1 MLRRVTKILKMGILL
16 LQGNNCILPII
27 FLEDYSHKPTNLNNA
42 QFCLF
47 EMNFLK
53 LEDMESDGKRVLV
66 RVDYNV
72 PIKGG
77 MVEDDTRLK
86 ATIPTINFLLEKNC
100 KIILMSHL
108 GRPKKLLKKGK
119 SLKEIKKELTLKPV
133 AQDLSEILG
142 VDVGF
147 VDDCID
153 VEIPKDNDVV
163 LLENLRFHPE
173 EEKNDE
179 GFAKKLAVVAD
190 VYVNDAFGACHREHA
205 SVYAVTKF
213 LPSYAGLLVE
223 KEVEQLTKLLN
234 PEKPFA
240 AIVAGAKADK
250 IGALKVLANKADKIL
265 IAGVLA
271 NTFLKAKEIDIG
283 SSKFDEET
291 FNVAKEI
298 ISLAGNKLKSP
309 IDCLAADKFENKAN
323 TQVVSVDKI
332 PKEWMCLD
340 IGPETIKSF
349 KDELKDAKT
358 VFWAGPLGVF
368 EMEKFS
374 SGTKEIGKFL
384 GNLKATVIAGGG
396 DTGAAIN
403 AFDLADKLTHVSTG
417 GGASLEFIEKEGKLP
432 GLAALEKVYN
442 KANQQ

>member
-1 MLRRVTKILKMGILL
+1 ME
-16 LQGNNCILPII
+16 
-27 FLEDYSHKPTNLNNA
+27 LE
-42 QFCLF
+42 
-47 EMNFLK
+47 
-53 LEDMESDGKRVLV
+53 GKKVLV
-66 RVDYNV
+66 RVDFNV
-72 PIKGG
+72 PIKNG

-119 SLKEIKKELTLKPV
+119 SLEKIKKELTLKPV
-133 AQDLSEILG
+133 AEDLNDLLG
-142 VDVGF
+142 VSVGF
-147 VDDCID
+147 VDDCIG
-153 VEIPKDNDVV
+153 VEVPNENDVV

-179 GFAKKLAVVAD
+179 QFAKKLAVHAD

-205 SVYAVTKF
+205 SVHAITNF

-271 NTFLKAKEIDIG
+271 NTFLKAKNIDIG
-283 SSKFDEET
+283 ASKFDEET
-291 FNVAKEI
+291 FDVAKEI
-298 ISLAGNKLKSP
+298 INLAGNKLKFP
-309 IDCLAADKFENKAN
+309 VDFIAADKFDNKAD
-323 TQVVSVDKI
+323 TQTVSVDKI
-332 PKEWMCLD
+332 SKELMVLD
-340 IGPETIKSF
+340 IGPETIQSY

-368 EMEKFS
+368 EMETFS
-374 SGTKEIGKFL
+374 TGTKEIGEFL

-403 AFDLADKLTHVSTG
+403 NFELADKLTHVSTG

-432 GLAALEKVYN
+432 GLVALEEAYN
-442 KANQQ
+442 KAKEQ

>member
-1 MLRRVTKILKMGILL
+1 ME
-16 LQGNNCILPII
+16 
-27 FLEDYSHKPTNLNNA
+27 LE
-42 QFCLF
+42 
-47 EMNFLK
+47 
-53 LEDMESDGKRVLV
+53 GKKVLV
-66 RVDYNV
+66 RVDFNV
-72 PIKGG
+72 PIKNG

-119 SLKEIKKELTLKPV
+119 SLEKIKKELTLKPV
-133 AQDLSEILG
+133 AEDLNDLLG
-142 VDVGF
+142 VSVGF
-147 VDDCID
+147 VDDCIG
-153 VEIPKDNDVV
+153 VEVPNENDVV

-179 GFAKKLAVVAD
+179 QFAKKLAVHAD

-205 SVYAVTKF
+205 SVHAITNF

-250 IGALKVLANKADKIL
+250 IGALKVLVNKADKIL

-271 NTFLKAKEIDIG
+271 NTFLKEKNIDIG
-283 SSKFDEET
+283 ASKFDEET
-291 FNVAKEI
+291 FDVAKEI
-298 ISLAGNKLKSP
+298 INLAGNKLKFP
-309 IDCLAADKFENKAN
+309 VDFIVADKFDNKAD
-323 TQVVSVDKI
+323 TQTVSVDKI
-332 PKEWMCLD
+332 SKELMVLD
-340 IGPETIKSF
+340 IGPETIQSY

-368 EMEKFS
+368 EMETFS
-374 SGTKEIGKFL
+374 TGTKEIGEFL

-403 AFDLADKLTHVSTG
+403 NFELADKLTHVSTG

-432 GLAALEKVYN
+432 GLVALEEAYN
-442 KANQQ
+442 KAKEQ

>member
-1 MLRRVTKILKMGILL
+1 ME
-16 LQGNNCILPII
+16 
-27 FLEDYSHKPTNLNNA
+27 LE
-42 QFCLF
+42 
-47 EMNFLK
+47 
-53 LEDMESDGKRVLV
+53 GKKVLV

-72 PIKGG
+72 PIKNG

-119 SLKEIKKELTLKPV
+119 SLEEIKKELTLKPV
-133 AQDLSEILG
+133 AEDLNDLLG
-142 VDVGF
+142 VSVGF
-147 VDDCID
+147 VDDCIG
-153 VEIPKDNDVV
+153 VEVPNENDVV

-179 GFAKKLAVVAD
+179 QFAKKLAVHAD

-205 SVYAVTKF
+205 SVHAITNF

-250 IGALKVLANKADKIL
+250 IGALKVLVNKADKIL

-271 NTFLKAKEIDIG
+271 NTFLKEKNIDIG
-283 SSKFDEET
+283 ASKFDEET
-291 FNVAKEI
+291 FDVAKEI
-298 ISLAGNKLKSP
+298 INLAGNKLKFP
-309 IDCLAADKFENKAN
+309 VDFIVADKFDNKAD
-323 TQVVSVDKI
+323 TQTVSVDKI
-332 PKEWMCLD
+332 SKELMVLD
-340 IGPETIKSF
+340 IGPETIQSY

-374 SGTKEIGKFL
+374 KGTKEIGEFL

-403 AFDLADKLTHVSTG
+403 NFELADKLTHVSTG

-432 GLAALEKVYN
+432 GLVALEEAYN
-442 KANQQ
+442 KAKEQ